1 MGLSRMPL
9 TGSLM
14 RLCVGTIVVALL
26 GTAISAPGVARGD
39 PNVELCSEI
48 VAAAIDLEARIDV
61 HNAKPHHFE
70 LPRQAAASNA
80 YEAERVA
87 LVAEQAAII
96 PALAACEEAERGLS
110 GLPNGPP
117 VPAPTTAALDRLQSA
132 ARSVPWDWRPTP
144 TTTTAPGVVRVSVPA
159 TSPVRPLYDVAR
171 TMAPVKLSRKGDVHL
186 NGSPPPKAGALD
198 PAYPPEK
205 NVRIGKTTT
214 GEAAVSAD
222 HIVPLAEIVQMPGFH
237 RLSPRNMYAVINAP
251 SNLQWLSFK
260 ANRAKSAI
268 ISGLVPG
275 LDPEFA
281 ERLRTQQ
288 EQQRAELQRIID
300 SLLKSQDR

>member
-1 MGLSRMPL
+1 MPL
-9 TGSLM
+9 ARSLV
-14 RLCVGTIVVALL
+14 RLCVGMIVVTLL
-26 GTAISAPGVARGD
+26 ATVIPAPGVAHGD
-39 PNVELCSEI
+39 TKVELCSEI
-48 VAAAIDLEARIDV
+48 VAKAYDLGSRIAV
-61 HNAKPHHFE
+61 HNAKPHEFE
-70 LPRQAAASNA
+70 IPRQAAAYNA

-87 LVAEQAAII
+87 LQAEQAAIL

-117 VPAPTTAALDRLQSA
+117 IPAPTTTALDRLASA
-132 ARSVPWDWRPTP
+132 ARNVPRDWRPTP
-144 TTTTAPGVVRVSVPA
+144 TATRAPAEVVRVSVPA
-159 TSPVRPLYDVAR
+159 ASPVRPLYDVAR
-171 TMAPVKLSRKGDVHL
+171 TMSPVQLSRKGDVHL
-186 NGSPPPKAGALD
+186 NGSPPPRAGALD
-198 PAYPPEK
+198 PAYQPEK
-205 NVRIGKTTT
+205 NVRIRTTTT
-214 GEAAVSAD
+214 GEPAVSAD

-275 LDPEFA
+275 FDPAFA
-281 ERLRTQQ
+281 ERLRTLQQ
-288 EQQRAELQRIID
+288 EQRAELQRIID